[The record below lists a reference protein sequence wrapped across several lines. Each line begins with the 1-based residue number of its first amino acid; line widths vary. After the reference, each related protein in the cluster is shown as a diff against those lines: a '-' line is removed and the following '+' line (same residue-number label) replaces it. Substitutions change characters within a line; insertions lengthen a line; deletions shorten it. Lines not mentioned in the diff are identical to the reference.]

1 MIYKKKI
8 KYIFLLSHDN
18 QKPFNNL
25 SLFDDNYIVA
35 VLPYYR
41 FSRYSSSI
49 VETSQII
56 LNRKKINSNYKKIY
70 FFFEPLGIL
79 LFHFYQFL
87 FLIKFLIKNKKILNE
102 KVAVISTGNKNYLY
116 SLAVKLLC
124 IKVILVNYPMDR
136 IYEKAN
142 YFHKNI
148 FQKFLNT
155 ALIKI
160 QNLIRINSL
169 KYAQMIYESNRL
181 YNYEKDKYKCIKYKP
196 IIFNYKHCDYENFL
210 SNVKK
215 KIITKNVMFFGNLF
229 LDDNHF
235 STLLNVQNIIK
246 KKYNIQLKLYVV
258 GGDDYVIN
266 YLNKKNKFVKFYGY
280 VQDFKKVKKIFK
292 NCIFGSALYDFN
304 NIKKSRLTSSGKIQ
318 NYIQHGLLVLAS
330 GNVFEKKIINHHK
343 LGIATNDIN
352 EIVKFIVEILK
363 KRKYSEY
370 SIHLKRFVKENDDKV
385 HLKKLYRDIINL
397 I

>member
-1 MIYKKKI
+1 MLHKKKI

-25 SLFDDNYIVA
+25 SLFDDNYILA
-35 VLPYYR
+35 ILPYYR

-49 VETSQII
+49 VETSKII
-56 LNRKKINSNYKKIY
+56 LNRKKINSNSKKIY

-87 FLIKFLIKNKKILNE
+87 FLIKFLKKNKKILNE

-142 YFHKNI
+142 YFRKNI
-148 FQKFLNT
+148 FQKFLNM

-160 QNLIRINSL
+160 QSLIRINSL
-169 KYAQMIYESNRL
+169 KYAQMIYESNSL
-181 YNYEKDKYKCIKYKP
+181 YNYEKDKYRCIKYKP
-196 IIFNYKHCDYENFL
+196 IIFNYKHCDYKNFL

-280 VQDFKKVKKIFK
+280 VQDFKKVRKIFK
-292 NCIFGSALYDFN
+292 NCTFGSALYDFN
-304 NIKKSRLTSSGKIQ
+304 NIKKKRLTSSGKIQ

-343 LGIATNDIN
+343 LGIATDDIN
-352 EIVKFIVEILK
+352 EIVKFIVKILK

-370 SIHLKRFVKENDDKV
+370 LIHLKKFVEENDDKV
-385 HLKKLYRDIINL
+385 HLKKLYCDIANL